1 MKNRKWDAFK
11 RLFPELSSEAISF
24 VVLANRTDDPIRI
37 VFKEHTREDLIF
49 TYSNDHHWFL
59 TTARNYV

>member
-1 MKNRKWDAFK
+1 MKNGKWEAFK
-11 RLFPELSSEAISF
+11 RLFPELSSEAVSF
-24 VVLANRTDDPIRI
+24 VVLVNRTDNPIRI
-37 VFKEHTREDLIF
+37 IFKEHSREDLIF

>member
-1 MKNRKWDAFK
+1 MKNRKWEVFK
-11 RLFPELSSEAISF
+11 RLFPELSSEAVSF
-24 VVLANRTDDPIRI
+24 VVLVNRTDNPIRI
-37 VFKEHTREDLIF
+37 IFKEHSREDLIF

>member
-11 RLFPELSSEAISF
+11 RLFPELSSEAVSF
-24 VVLANRTDDPIRI
+24 VVLVNRTDNPIRI
-37 VFKEHTREDLIF
+37 IFKGHSREDLIF
-49 TYSNDHHWFL
+49 TYSNDHQWSL